1 MAPIDTHSEGQ
12 ASGTE
17 EKVMKAIALLR
28 VALQF
33 VLVGAALFVVAEFA
47 RAQIVDT
54 CVVSGLV
61 KDNSGAIL
69 VGAQVDV
76 RNSSTGRESKTIT
89 NEDGIYV
96 SPPLSSGD
104 YEVAVSA
111 PGFGTVVQPV
121 RLEVAQRKEIDVVLA
136 PGKTTQ
142 VINVKASTLQLDT
155 QNSTLSNLR
164 TATAVKNLPLNS
176 RNFAQLMGLAAGVA
190 PAQSEITGTVALSA
204 VRGSTS
210 YSVNGLRLEENHYL
224 LDGISDNENHNG
236 LGIVL
241 FPPLDAVDEFR
252 EETSVPDARYGRGGG
267 GTVNLIFK
275 SGASQFHGDLFEF
288 LRNSDLD
295 ARNFFDQNLPGFK
308 MNQFGGTIG
317 GPLGS
322 RKNPK
327 TFFFADY
334 QGTRTRQGLTYVST
348 VPTAAFRDGD
358 FSAAPQQIYD
368 PSTQVS
374 LPGGGYSRSQFPGN
388 IIPPDRIDMVG
399 QNIMNL
405 YPVPNLPGIANNFL
419 YDPIRWLSEDE
430 FDGRVDRTFSDKDS
444 GFVRYSHAR
453 DDIFQPGPLPAPA
466 VGGVISGLSLEPSNQ
481 AVLSETHLISPT
493 TVNSVRMGWS
503 RIGINSTDANTGQ
516 ALATAIGIPGSNVPG
531 DPATDGLPL
540 INITGTQA
548 LGSYGNLPAII
559 VSNNYQWD
567 DDVTLVRGRHTL
579 NIGGEF
585 MRLQY
590 NVFQTANLRGTLNFT
605 TAFSSDPALTSATG
619 LGLADLLLGKP
630 ISGSLQFLSGTR
642 GMRQSDIAGY
652 LQDDFKATEKLTLN
666 LGVRYENFLGWPWV
680 EAYTRAYAFTPPSGV
695 AQVGT
700 DGIPASGVHDNPT
713 NFMPRVGVAYHVRP
727 KTVVRAAY
735 GIFYSAPQVPFS
747 LDVTANPPELI
758 NTAYT
763 NSQFNFTGATP
774 ASAGFSH
781 PSSGT
786 VLGSSLYAL
795 QPYTPMPYTQ
805 QWNATVQQQLTAST
819 RLTVA
824 YVGTAGTHLQAQANI
839 NQPVPGTT
847 PIVERRPFPLFQSI
861 TDVENIDTSRY
872 HALQV
877 TAERR
882 VTGNLNFQL
891 AYTYS
896 HTTDYASLDVGS
908 GGALFTDSYN
918 LRLDYGNADYNIP
931 QRFVASTTYL
941 LPFHSSGRLRPLV
954 QGWQAN
960 GILSVY
966 SGIPFSVLA
975 ATNTLNIGSGSRA
988 ELIGPGNGSLPSGE
1002 RSVQE
1007 WFNIA
1012 AFSTPPTLQFGDAA
1026 RNSLQG
1032 PPTRQ
1037 LDFSAFKNFALGE
1050 GSPRSLQFR
1059 AELFNIFNT
1068 PQFNNPGVTIGA
1080 PGAGAITSAGS
1091 PYTFQRLSREVQLA
1105 LKLYF

>member
-1 MAPIDTHSEGQ
+1 
-12 ASGTE
+12 
-17 EKVMKAIALLR
+17 MKRIGAIGSAYRWLWVL
-28 VALQF
+28 F
-33 VLVGAALFVVAEFA
+33 VLAVATST
-47 RAQIVDT
+47 RAQIVD
-54 CVVSGLV
+54 SGVISGIV
-61 KDNSGAIL
+61 KDNSGALL
-69 VGAQVDV
+69 VGADV
-76 RNSSTGRESKTIT
+76 SLRNGSTGIETKTSS
-89 NEDGIYV
+89 NEDGLYV
-96 SPPLSSGD
+96 SPPLGAAD
-104 YEVAVSA
+104 YEVVVKA
-111 PGFGTVVQPV
+111 PGFDTVVQHV

-142 VINVKASTLQLDT
+142 VINVQASTMQIDT

-164 TATAVKNLPLNS
+164 TETAVKNLPLNG

-241 FPPLDAVDEFR
+241 FPPLDAVEEFR
-252 EETSVPDARYGRGGG
+252 EETSVPDARFGRGGG

-275 SGASQFHGDLFEF
+275 SGTNQFHGDMFEF
-288 LRNSDLD
+288 LRNSDFD
-295 ARNFFDQNLPGFK
+295 ARNFFDRNLPGFK

-348 VPTAAFRDGD
+348 VPTPAFRSGD
-358 FSAAPQQIYD
+358 FSAAPEVIYN
-368 PSTQVS
+368 PLTQVS
-374 LPGGGYSRSQFPGN
+374 LASGEYSRSPFPEN
-388 IIPPDRIDMVG
+388 TIPASQIDPVG

-405 YPVPNLPGIANNFL
+405 YPLPNLPGIANNYL
-419 YDPIRWLSEDE
+419 YDPIRWVSEDE

-466 VGGVISGLSLEPSNQ
+466 VGGVISGLSREPSNQ

-493 TVNSVRMGWS
+493 TINTARFGWS
-503 RIGINSTDANTGQ
+503 RIDINSTDANAGL
-516 ALATAIGIPGSNVPG
+516 ALATEIGIPGSNVPG
-531 DPATDGLPL
+531 DAATDGLPV
-540 INITGTQA
+540 INITGAQA
-548 LGSYGNLPAII
+548 LGSFGNLPAII
-559 VSNNYQWD
+559 VTNNYQWD
-567 DDVTLVRGRHTL
+567 DDITLIRGRHSL

-605 TAFSSDPALTSATG
+605 TAFSSDPALTTATG

-630 ISGSLQFLSGTR
+630 ISGSLQFLNGTR
-642 GMRQSDIAGY
+642 GMRQSDAAGY
-652 LQDDFKATEKLTLN
+652 IQDNFKVSDKLTLN
-666 LGVRYENFLGWPWV
+666 LGARYENFLGWPWTEV
-680 EAYTRAYAFTPPSGV
+680 DNRAYVFTPLSGGGV

-700 DGIPASGVHDNPT
+700 DGIPASGVHANNF
-713 NFMPRVGVAYHVRP
+713 NFMPRVGLAYHVLP
-727 KTVVRAAY
+727 NTVIRAAY

-747 LDVTANPPELI
+747 LDATANPPELV
-758 NTAYT
+758 NTGYT
-763 NSQFNFTGATP
+763 NSQFNFEGATP

-781 PSSGT
+781 PLNGN
-786 VLGSSLYAL
+786 VLGSALYAL

-805 QWNATVQQQLTAST
+805 QWNATIQQQLTPST
-819 RLTVA
+819 RLTMA
-824 YVGTAGTHLQAQANI
+824 YVGTAGTHLQAQSNI
-839 NQPVPGTT
+839 NQPLPGTT
-847 PIVERRPFPLFQSI
+847 PIVERRPYPLYQTI
-861 TDVENIDTSRY
+861 TDVEDVDTSRY
-872 HALQV
+872 NALQV

-882 VTGNLNFQL
+882 VTGSLNFQL

-896 HTTDYASLDVGS
+896 HATDYASLDIGS

-918 LRLDYGNADYNIP
+918 QRLDYGNADFNIP

-941 LPFHSSGRLRPLV
+941 LPFHAKGLWRPIV
-954 QGWQAN
+954 EGWQAN
-960 GILSVY
+960 GILSLYDGV
-966 SGIPFSVLA
+966 PFSVLS

-988 ELIGPGNGSLPSGE
+988 ELIGPGNGSLPGGD
-1002 RSVQE
+1002 RTVQH
-1007 WFNIA
+1007 WFNVG
-1012 AFSTPPTLQFGDAA
+1012 AFSAPPTLQFGDAA
-1026 RNSLQG
+1026 RNSLEG
-1032 PPTRQ
+1032 PATKQ

-1050 GSPRSLQFR
+1050 DTGRSLQFR
-1059 AELFNIFNT
+1059 AEFFNIFNT
-1068 PQFNNPGVTIGA
+1068 PQFNNPVATIGA
-1080 PGAGAITSAGS
+1080 PGAGAIVSAGS